1 MNIKSLENSQEI
13 SKYKENNDNIDSIL
27 MQNDQDKCK

>member
-1 MNIKSLENSQEI
+1 MKINSLENSQEI
-13 SKYKENNDNIDSIL
+13 SKCKENNDNIDSIL

>member
-1 MNIKSLENSQEI
+1 MKINSLENSQEI
-13 SKYKENNDNIDSIL
+13 SKYKENSDNIDSIL